1 MAGRPSEASLS
12 SRNQLEVEMTKPL
25 VTKLFVGG
33 VVTGIAGAVVC
44 VVAVVALFGTGA
56 FVLSG
61 ADVVGFNSTPSAW
74 ALVGL
79 CVAGCIAMF
88 GGVIAGL
95 VSWIGALLNTAGLE
109 SKAWFV
115 ALLLLGI
122 WSLGFFAMIAYV
134 AVGPDSTE
142 RQLQPFAAGA

>member
-1 MAGRPSEASLS
+1 MAK
-12 SRNQLEVEMTKPL
+12 QL

-33 VVTGIAGAVVC
+33 VVAVIAGAVVC
-44 VVAVVALFGTGA
+44 VGAVVALFATGA

-61 ADVVGFNSTPSAW
+61 PDVVGFNSTPSAW
-74 ALVGL
+74 TLIGL
-79 CVAGCIAMF
+79 CLLGCIAMF
-88 GGVIAGL
+88 AGVIAGL
-95 VSWIGALLNTAGLE
+95 VSWIGALLNTAELD

-134 AVGPDSTE
+134 AVGPDSTQ
-142 RQLQPFAAGA
+142 RQVRSIPAAA

>member
-1 MAGRPSEASLS
+1 MAKG
-12 SRNQLEVEMTKPL
+12 L

-33 VVTGIAGAVVC
+33 VVAAIAGAVVC
-44 VVAVVALFGTGA
+44 VGAVVALFATGA

-61 ADVVGFNSTPSAW
+61 PDVVGFNSTPFAW
-74 ALVGL
+74 GLVGL

-88 GGVIAGL
+88 AGVIAGL
-95 VSWIGALLNTAGLE
+95 VSWIGALLNTAQLE

-115 ALLLLGI
+115 VLLLLGI

-134 AVGPDSTE
+134 AIGPDSTE
-142 RQLQPFAAGA
+142 RQLKPFAAAA